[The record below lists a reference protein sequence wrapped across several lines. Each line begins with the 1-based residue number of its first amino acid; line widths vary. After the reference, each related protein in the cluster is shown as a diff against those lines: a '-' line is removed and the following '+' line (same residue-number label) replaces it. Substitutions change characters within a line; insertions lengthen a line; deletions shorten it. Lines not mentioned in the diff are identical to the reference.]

1 MLRLNL
7 ATRPFYNDRVVTA
20 GIAVVAIL
28 TAVLTAFNIV
38 EIVSLNNRN
47 RELTAQAAA
56 AEARAADLR
65 ALAAKTRQAM
75 NQDEVSAVQVEARTA
90 NMLIDR
96 RVFSWTDLFN
106 RFEETLPDDVRIVAV
121 SPQVDQQ
128 GRMLVAMTVVARSQ
142 QSRDEFIERLEETG
156 AFWGTLPRADTVQD
170 DGTLRSTIQ
179 GYYNPQ
185 GARTAEPASEQQQT
199 EEQAAEN
206 ANPQNATP
214 GASAPKEP
222 Q

>member
-7 ATRPFYNDRVVTA
+7 ATRPFYNDRVITA
-20 GIAVVAIL
+20 GIVVVAVL
-28 TAVLTAFNIV
+28 TALLTAFNIV
-38 EIVSLNNRN
+38 EIASLNNLN
-47 RELTAQAAA
+47 RELVAQAAE
-56 AEARAADLR
+56 AEAKAADLR

-75 NQDEVSAVQVEARTA
+75 NQDEVSAVQLEARTA

-106 RFEETLPDDVRIVAV
+106 RFEETLPDDVRILAVA
-121 SPQVDQQ
+121 PQVDQD

-142 QSRDEFIERLEETG
+142 KGRDEFIERLEGTG
-156 AFWGTLPRADTVQD
+156 AFWGTLPRADAVQD

-179 GYYNPQ
+179 GYYDPQ
-185 GARTAEPASEQQQT
+185 GVRTAKPDSEQQQP
-199 EEQAAEN
+199 EEGTEN
-206 ANPQNATP
+206 ATPQNATP
-214 GASAPKEP
+214 AASAPKEP